1 MNVLVI
7 ANLGLLLLGVAFL
20 YAGGHALVSGAG
32 GLALRLGLEPLV
44 VGLTVVA
51 FGTSAPELFVSL
63 IAALRGS
70 GGISLGNVIGSNVLN
85 LALILGLVATIR
97 PMTVAPQIRR
107 ADGPAMLVTYPVV
120 ALFLLNFGA
129 TSRWSGGTIER
140 WEGALLLV
148 GLTAY
153 LAWLYRRSRANAEV
167 AESMTSDVPE
177 AAPRSL
183 LTLIGLIAAGVLGL
197 AFGSEALVRGASW
210 LAIEVLGASE
220 RFVGL
225 AIVALGTSLPE
236 LVTSVVAVSKG
247 STDLLVGN
255 LVGSN
260 IFNGLSVLGLAALV
274 RPIEVGATSFGGD
287 FAFMAA
293 TSVLVLIGIQFNHRA
308 GRLLGIVLLLSYAAY
323 VGYLVATFNT

>member
-1 MNVLVI
+1 MNVLVV
-7 ANLGLLLLGVAFL
+7 ANVGLSLLGVVLL
-20 YAGGHALVSGAG
+20 YAGGHALVSGSG
-32 GLALRLGLEPLV
+32 GLALRLGLQPLV

-85 LALILGLVATIR
+85 FALILGLVATVR
-97 PMTVAPQIRR
+97 PIPVAPQIRR
-107 ADGPAMLVTYPVV
+107 ADGPAMLATYLPL
-120 ALFLLNFGA
+120 ALVLFNFGA
-129 TSRWSGGTIER
+129 ANRWSGGTIER
-140 WEGALLLV
+140 WEGALLVAGLV
-148 GLTAY
+148 IY
-153 LAWLYRRSRANAEV
+153 LVWLYRRSRANAEI
-167 AESMTSDVPE
+167 
-177 AAPRSL
+177 AASVTTDMPDSA
-183 LTLIGLIAAGVLGL
+183 TKPPAVLIGSIVLGVVGL
-197 AFGSEALVRGASW
+197 ALGSEALVRGAGW

-236 LVTSVVAVSKG
+236 LVTSLVAVLRG
-247 STDLLVGN
+247 STDLLIGN
-255 LVGSN
+255 LIGSN

-287 FAFMAA
+287 FAFMVA
-293 TSVLVLIGIQFNHRA
+293 TSVLVLIAIRLDRRA
-308 GRLLGIVLLLSYAAY
+308 GRLLGVVLLLAYTAY